1 MLVVILVCIMNLLIV
16 WEFVHFLVKNQYW
29 RLPQKNKKNILK
41 RYGYQRGDLIY
52 YKLTDMSLN
61 DGLVQLKTDKDVLKI
76 MDYHKSETIVVVYTI
91 SAQVLYL

>member
-1 MLVVILVCIMNLLIV
+1 M
-16 WEFVHFLVKNQYW
+16 
-29 RLPQKNKKNILK
+29 K

-61 DGLVQLKTDKDVLKI
+61 DGLVQLKTVKTDKDVLKI